1 MSDERRLIRDL
12 VEDWAVWRD
21 AGDWERFATVWHED
35 GFMMAT
41 WFQGPA
47 REFIRVSREGFE
59 RGVSILHFLGGTSID
74 LAGERA
80 IAQTKMTI
88 SQRAEVHGV
97 ECDVLCTGRFYD
109 FLEKR
114 DGRWGIVLRQPI
126 YEKDRLDPLDPAANL
141 TLDTALLKEL
151 PARLPSPGLCPDP
164 DRLRGQA
171 RHARPDRTRSAAAV
185 PSRRRVARRRRARR
199 SAENGRL
206 SRFPIR
212 RPPSS
217 VLLAIGMVLL
227 ATNLRPAAAGI
238 GPLIDRIRAGNGL
251 SATGAGVLVTLPV
264 LCFGALAPI
273 APVLS
278 RRIGAQATAAAA
290 LVVLLLGL
298 LVRLIPGVG
307 FLFLGTALAGAAIAV
322 GNVLLPVLA
331 RRSFPD
337 RVGLITGLYTTAL
350 VGFAALSAGI
360 SAPVADAF
368 GGGWRPGLAIWA
380 LPAAIALLVWAP
392 QLVRRTPEG
401 TVSPHAAP
409 DRVAGARALLH
420 DRVAWAVT
428 LFFATQ
434 SAAFYATLAWL
445 PSVFQSHGKSTSAAG
460 FLLSLALICGLIP
473 ALAVPSLATRMRDQT
488 VLVLACVA
496 LVAAGWLGVILAPT
510 TLPYLWVVLLGIGQ
524 NASFPL
530 ALTLIVL
537 RGGSVTSTAGLSTL
551 VQSIGYLLAAVAPL
565 AIGAV
570 HDLSG
575 SWTPALIVFLG
586 LLVPQTVAG
595 IAAARDRTVTP
606 VAAR

>member
-1 MSDERRLIRDL
+1 LT
-12 VEDWAVWRD
+12 
-21 AGDWERFATVWHED
+21 RF
-35 GFMMAT
+35 
-41 WFQGPA
+41 
-47 REFIRVSREGFE
+47 S
-59 RGVSILHFLGGTSID
+59 
-74 LAGERA
+74 
-80 IAQTKMTI
+80 
-88 SQRAEVHGV
+88 
-97 ECDVLCTGRFYD
+97 
-109 FLEKR
+109 
-114 DGRWGIVLRQPI
+114 
-126 YEKDRLDPLDPAANL
+126 
-141 TLDTALLKEL
+141 
-151 PARLPSPGLCPDP
+151 
-164 DRLRGQA
+164 
-171 RHARPDRTRSAAAV
+171 
-185 PSRRRVARRRRARR
+185 
-199 SAENGRL
+199 
-206 SRFPIR
+206 IR

-290 LVVLLLGL
+290 LLVLLLGL

-331 RRSFPD
+331 RRSFPE

-350 VGFAALSAGI
+350 VGFAALAAGV

-368 GGGWRPGLAIWA
+368 GGGWRPGLAVWA
-380 LPAAIALLVWAP
+380 LPAAVAVLVWAP
-392 QLVRRTPEG
+392 QLARRAPEAG
-401 TVSPHAAP
+401 P
-409 DRVAGARALLH
+409 DAGPDADPGAGPARVAGARALLH
-420 DRVAWAVT
+420 DKVAWAVT

-434 SAAFYATLAWL
+434 SAGFYATLAWL
-445 PSVFQSHGKSTSAAG
+445 PSVFQSHGKSSSAAG
-460 FLLSLALICGLIP
+460 FLLSLALLCGLPP
-473 ALAVPSLATRMRDQT
+473 ALTVPSLATRMRSQSRL
-488 VLVLACVA
+488 VLVFVA
-496 LVAAGWLGVILAPT
+496 LIAAGWLGVILAPT

-537 RGGSVTSTAGLSTL
+537 RGGSVSTTAGLSTL
-551 VQSIGYLLAAVAPL
+551 VQTVGYLLAAAAPL

-575 SWTPALIVFLG
+575 SWTPALIVFLA
-586 LLVPQTVAG
+586 LLIPQTVAG
-595 IAAARDRTVTP
+595 LEASRPRRVTPAAR
-606 VAAR
+606 